1 MQPFQIE
8 EVEGKRSAWI
18 YPETDGEYEPADG
31 EPEPG
36 KVALKVA
43 YFTPKDKEALFH
55 RMIAKGVMRRRVK
68 GQHERFDLV
77 PGRRLERD
85 TMFAEALVLDWRGIL
100 GPDKAAVPYSPEA
113 MARVLASRQDVYDA
127 VWKAVEEIGLF
138 FSGNGSATSGT

>member
-18 YPETDGEYEPADG
+18 YPETDGEYEPVDG

-36 KVALKVA
+36 KVALRVC

-55 RMIAKGVMRRRVK
+55 RMVQKGVMRRKVK

-85 TMFAEALVLDWRGIL
+85 TMFAEALISDWRGIL
-100 GPDKAAVPYSPEA
+100 GPDKQPIAYSAEG
-113 MARVLASRQDVYDA
+113 MARVLAGRQDVYDA
-127 VWKAVEEIGLF
+127 VWKAVDEISLF
-138 FSGNGSATSGT
+138 FSGNGAASSGP